1 MFWIDAK
8 RIFRSGLL
16 NFGRGGVV
24 SYASVLVVTITL
36 GVIGLL
42 IFLQAVLQSS
52 LNDIESKVDI
62 TVYITRDV
70 SESEIMDL
78 KSELELLPEAESVSY
93 ESSEEAL
100 TRFRNENQN
109 DFLIIQSLDEL
120 GDNPLGASLRVTAKE
135 TSQYEAIATYLEN
148 RIIEDESRGGSIIDS
163 INYFKYQDAIESLNS
178 IIEGARSLGI
188 ILTVILMAISVA
200 ITFNTIRLTIFI
212 SREEIGVMRLVGAE
226 NKYIQGPFLVEG
238 MVYGAIAS
246 IFTILIFY
254 PFTLWLG
261 RSMTTFLGIN
271 LFEYYKNNFLEI
283 FFLLLISGVFLGS
296 LSSYLAI
303 RKYLNK

>member
-78 KSELELLPEAESVSY
+78 KSELELLPEADSVSY

>member
-16 NFGRGGVV
+16 NFGRGGLV

-52 LNDIESKVDI
+52 LADIETKVDI
-62 TVYITRDV
+62 TVYITRGTGEDA
-70 SESEIMDL
+70 IFDL
-78 KSELELLPEAESVSY
+78 KEELENLPEVEKVAY
-93 ESSEEAL
+93 ESSDEAL

-120 GDNPLGASLRVTAKE
+120 DANPLGASLRVTAKE
-135 TSQYEAIATYLEN
+135 TSQYEAIANHLEN
-148 RIIEDESRGGSIIDS
+148 KIVEDQSSGGSIIDS

-178 IIEGARSLGI
+178 IIDGARRLGI
-188 ILTVILMAISVA
+188 ILTIILMAISVA

-246 IFTILIFY
+246 LLTMLIFY

-261 RSMTTFLGIN
+261 RSMTTFLGVN
-271 LFEYYKNNFLEI
+271 LYEYYIHHFIEI
-283 FFLLLISGVFLGS
+283 FLLLLVSGVFLGS

>member
-70 SESEIMDL
+70 SETEVMDL
-78 KSELELLPEAESVSY
+78 KSELELLPETQSVSY